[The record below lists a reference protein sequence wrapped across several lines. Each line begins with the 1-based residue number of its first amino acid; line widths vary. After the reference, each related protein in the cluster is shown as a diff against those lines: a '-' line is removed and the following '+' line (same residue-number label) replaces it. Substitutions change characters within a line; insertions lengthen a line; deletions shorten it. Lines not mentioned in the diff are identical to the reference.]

1 MSDREQDAN
10 RPQTPWSPDDVH
22 DVLILGGGPAGAS
35 AAIYAARAG
44 LSTLVVDK
52 GVSSGALGISRE
64 IANYPGIPEG
74 APGAA
79 VVERIRA
86 QAERFGAHFLTDKV
100 SATEVGGAVKTA
112 YGTQGTYRGRA
123 LIVASGAMG
132 RSQTLPGEKRLV
144 GRGVSYCATCDGFFF
159 GGKTVAVAGG
169 TDEAAEEAIFL
180 TRFAARVHLLSP
192 GEALRCSPHLADDV
206 ARSPSITLHP
216 STVIEEILGD
226 KEVDAVKIRTR
237 NSAPTTLSV
246 AGVFLYLQ
254 GGRPIVDFL
263 GGQIPL
269 TPDGCLVVDSL
280 FQTEVPGVFAAGD
293 VLCKHLKQAIIAAA
307 EGASAAVAAD
317 RYLAG
322 REKLRPDWA

>member
-1 MSDREQDAN
+1 MARDGGA
-10 RPQTPWSPDDVH
+10 RPKAAGSFENTP

-52 GVSSGALGISRE
+52 GVTSGALGMSRE

-74 APGAA
+74 TPGAD
-79 VVERIRA
+79 VVLRIRT
-86 QAERFGAHFLTDKV
+86 QAERFGARFVTDKV
-100 SATEVGGAVKTA
+100 SASDLSGDVKVA
-112 YGTQGTYRGRA
+112 YGTRGTYRGRA
-123 LIVASGAMG
+123 VIVASGAMG
-132 RSQTLPGEKRLV
+132 RARTLPGEERLV

-159 GGKTVAVAGG
+159 QGKTVAVAGA
-169 TDEAAEEAIFL
+169 TDEAIEEALFL
-180 TRFAARVHLLSP
+180 TRFAAHVHVLSP
-192 GEALRCSPHLADDV
+192 SESLRCSPRLADEA
-206 ARSPSITLHP
+206 ARSPSVTVHP
-216 STVIEEILGD
+216 STNLEEILGSAS
-226 KEVDAVKIRTR
+226 VDGVRIRSR
-237 NSAPTTLSV
+237 RGDPTVLPI

-263 GGQIPL
+263 GGQVPL
-269 TPDGCLVVDSL
+269 TADGCLTTDAL
-280 FQTEVPGVFAAGD
+280 FQTQVAGVFAAGD
-293 VLCKHLKQAIIAAA
+293 VLCKHLKQAVLAAA